1 MRRSETTP
9 QVFSNKCANSDYKTT
24 FSAQKFLKGFYNQK
38 EGDIYVLSNYNI
50 RGDHSAVAARMTNYY
65 AHCYNPAFVEE
76 NKIREKQYLEIPNGH
91 SSIYHE
97 NYILPSPLT
106 NREGISNVLWKRL
119 SENSIIV
126 CYHPLTSHPLVE
138 DKDGAS
144 VIRGA
149 LQGEPR
155 IYFTVT
161 ATTYSDSSQ
170 PYIMSQSVRTACLKS
185 TMGFTLTLEGSCR
198 SSSSTVS

>member
-9 QVFSNKCANSDYKTT
+9 QVFSNKCAKSDYKTT
-24 FSAQKFLKGFYNQK
+24 FSAQNFLKGFYNQK

-65 AHCYNPAFVEE
+65 AHCNNPAFVEE
-76 NKIREKQYLEIPNGH
+76 NKNREKQYLEIPNGH

-119 SENSIIV
+119 SEKSIIV

-138 DKDGAS
+138 DKDGGS

-149 LQGEPR
+149 LQGELR
-155 IYFTVT
+155 IYFTIT
-161 ATTYSDSSQ
+161 ATISDSSLSSSLDSLQ
-170 PYIMSQSVRTACLKS
+170 PYIMSQSVRTA
-185 TMGFTLTLEGSCR
+185 
-198 SSSSTVS
+198 